1 MNKVFADGDVKGNA
15 VKIRGGL
22 ATVTGDKGF
31 NMPLGGILGRRSLRT
46 IRKPGNLPSARQITL
61 LSEGKGGVVYETT

>member
-1 MNKVFADGDVKGNA
+1 MQFIMNKVFADGDVKGNA

-31 NMPLGGILGRRSLRT
+31 NMPLGVSW
-46 IRKPGNLPSARQITL
+46 
-61 LSEGKGGVVYETT
+61 EGEA